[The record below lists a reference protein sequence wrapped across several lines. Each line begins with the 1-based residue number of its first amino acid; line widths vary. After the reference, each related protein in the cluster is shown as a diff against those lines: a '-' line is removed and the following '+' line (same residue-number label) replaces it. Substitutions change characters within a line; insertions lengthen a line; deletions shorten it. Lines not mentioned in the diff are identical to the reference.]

1 MSGPPARAPTM
12 VISTDLALFR
22 LGSRKWKA
30 EPLPG
35 GQTWGMGAD
44 PGPPWGR
51 SPQPVVQE
59 TLRTPRALLRAMR
72 PPGFRH
78 LFRKTEKRSAQAL
91 HLKSPQ
97 WAVHSAAVG
106 DRDKLDRRGALGAH
120 SRPRRRGR
128 ETAANLQVHKT
139 SHRVGPAHSR
149 GGDATHRALL
159 ATTKHPLG
167 AEGGGKSARGWRP
180 WWQKASSSLSIVTAL
195 RTPGWRRRCSALNE
209 KTQHAKTG
217 GGS

>member
-97 WAVHSAAVG
+97 WAVHGAAVG
-106 DRDKLDRRGALGAH
+106 DRDKLDRRGALGGH
-120 SRPRRRGR
+120 SQPRRRGR

-139 SHRVGPAHSR
+139 RVTGWARRTVGVGTPHTEPYWPPQSTHWVQKAEESQPED
-149 GGDATHRALL
+149 GDL
-159 ATTKHPLG
+159 
-167 AEGGGKSARGWRP
+167 GGKKP
-180 WWQKASSSLSIVTAL
+180 AL
-195 RTPGWRRRCSALNE
+195 HSPL
-209 KTQHAKTG
+209 
-217 GGS
+217 